1 MISTRNRALAF
12 AKEAGFTISAD
23 DITQSHSQYELSPQE
38 LECMVGGGKKNPY
51 IT

>member
-1 MISTRNRALAF
+1 VLSF
-12 AKEAGFTISAD
+12 AKKAGFTIPAD

-38 LECMVGGGKKNPY
+38 LERMVVGGKKNPY